1 MRQFAFY
8 SGIAMIFLFV
18 VMGLTLIFTN
28 AFANELG
35 ENKIYIGIG
44 ILVYAAFR
52 AWMTKRL
59 FTTRKNQDSE

>member
-35 ENKIYIGIG
+35 EKKTYVGIA

-52 AWMTKRL
+52 AWMTMRL
-59 FTTRKNQDSE
+59 FRTKKSDT